1 MNKGIDIDGTNLSI
15 LLYADDIVILAPNES
30 NLQCMLNCV
39 NEWCNKWSLSIICS
53 KSNILYFRPSSIE
66 RSTFSFNCGDYNI
79 SYVDSY
85 KYLGI
90 WFSEHV
96 TWDKADREL
105 SKSASRAL
113 ECLTTRFYACGG
125 MNYKVFTK
133 CISTTYFI
141 VWLFYMGTYRTETNK

>member
-1 MNKGIDIDGTNLSI
+1 MNKGIDIDGTDLSI

-39 NEWCNKWSLSIICS
+39 NEWCNKWRLSINCS
-53 KSNILYFRPSSIE
+53 KSNILHFRPSSIE

-96 TWDKADREL
+96 IWDKAVREL
-105 SKSASRAL
+105 SKSACRAL
-113 ECLTTRFYACGG
+113 GCLTTKFYACGG
-125 MNYKVFTK
+125 MN
-133 CISTTYFI
+133 
-141 VWLFYMGTYRTETNK
+141 

>member
-1 MNKGIDIDGTNLSI
+1 MH
-15 LLYADDIVILAPNES
+15 
-30 NLQCMLNCV
+30 
-39 NEWCNKWSLSIICS
+39 
-53 KSNILYFRPSSIE
+53 FRTSSIE

-96 TWDKADREL
+96 TWNKADREL

-133 CISTTYFI
+133 LYN
-141 VWLFYMGTYRTETNK
+141 LFYCMALLYGDLQNRD

>member
-1 MNKGIDIDGTNLSI
+1 
-15 LLYADDIVILAPNES
+15 
-30 NLQCMLNCV
+30 MLNCV

-133 CISTTYFI
+133 LYN
-141 VWLFYMGTYRTETNK
+141 LFYCMALLYGDLHVERSIELGLKCKIYDLLQSIVNLHLLGTDHLT